1 MIVTSFIRAY
11 RCYAQQTKSVFDD
24 IDVNEFDV
32 NGFTRLDEFSNERC
46 IA

>member
-24 IDVNEFDV
+24 IDVN
-32 NGFTRLDEFSNERC
+32 GFTRLDEFSNERC